1 MQKSHPSPH
10 EHILH
15 EKGGS
20 GRIRAQHCHLGGQ
33 EASWGCS
40 AGRLQHSAMV
50 KARLRTQAIIAVQ
63 LLSLAWLFVTPWT
76 AARQASLS
84 FPISWSLLKL
94 MSIELVVPD
103 NHLVLCYLLLLLPSI
118 FPSIRVFSS
127 SSHQVARILE
137 LRLCISP
144 CIEYSGLISFRIDWF
159 NLLVVQGALKSLL

>member
-33 EASWGCS
+33 EASWGRS

-84 FPISWSLLKL
+84 FPISWSFLKL
-94 MSIELVVPD
+94 MSIESMMPS
-103 NHLVLCYLLLLLPSI
+103 NHLILSSHSPPALSLCQHQGL
-118 FPSIRVFSS
+118 FQWVD
-127 SSHQVARILE
+127 SSHQVTKVLE
-137 LRLCISP
+137 LQLQRQSFQWI
-144 CIEYSGLISFRIDWF
+144 FRIDF
-159 NLLVVQGALKSLL
+159 L